1 MPIAKEMQTYPMK
14 ETKAKNPSPSP
25 LEEEPHLLLPT
36 NEETWPGLSG
46 NVPMPQKPAEGND
59 DKKTESSDEWENL
72 SSSEPLV
79 SENSEE
85 TTKVSIPRKKHIIN
99 KASFHRCASTPEFSN
114 LQDEDSYVL
123 DCSTDTSVD
132 AQSLSTVDDA
142 VLLSHTK
149 SSMKKIPSFKDI
161 IMLNAQA
168 RETEDAKKKNLL
180 NKHHDKV
187 RADALKKRKATRPK
201 LVVNTIKR
209 CTKSTGDLR
218 SLVIYE
224 DPEDDGFGVGSGGT
238 IHEHEVLGDTDAIE
252 FYNRKHKGSVSRHNG
267 AKIRPDEAKRKEMII
282 HKKNAQRKA
291 QEERAL
297 GEGKNKKETKRK

>member
-1 MPIAKEMQTYPMK
+1 MPIAKEIQTYPMK

-25 LEEEPHLLLPT
+25 LEEEPHQLLPT
-36 NEETWPGLSG
+36 NEETWGLSG
-46 NVPMPQKPAEGND
+46 NTPTAQTPAEDND
-59 DKKTESSDEWENL
+59 DKKTDSSDEWENL
-72 SSSEPLV
+72 SS
-79 SENSEE
+79 
-85 TTKVSIPRKKHIIN
+85 IPRKEHIIN
-99 KASFHRCASTPEFSN
+99 KTSFHRCASTPEFSN

-149 SSMKKIPSFKDI
+149 SSMRKVPSFKDI

-168 RETEDAKKKNLL
+168 RETEDANQKNLL
-180 NKHHDKV
+180 QKHHDKL
-187 RADALKKRKATRPK
+187 RADALKKRKAARPK

-218 SLVIYE
+218 SLVIHE
-224 DPEDDGFGVGSGGT
+224 DPEDDGFGGGGGGT
-238 IHEHEVLGDTDAIE
+238 IHEHEVLGDTDASE
-252 FYNRKHKGSVSRHNG
+252 FYNRKNKGSISRHNG

>member
-1 MPIAKEMQTYPMK
+1 MPIAKEIQTYPMK

-25 LEEEPHLLLPT
+25 LEEEPHQLLPR
-36 NEETWPGLSG
+36 NVETWGLSG
-46 NVPMPQKPAEGND
+46 NTPTAQTPAEDND
-59 DKKTESSDEWENL
+59 DKKTDSSDEWENL
-72 SSSEPLV
+72 SS
-79 SENSEE
+79 
-85 TTKVSIPRKKHIIN
+85 IPRKEHIIN
-99 KASFHRCASTPEFSN
+99 KTSFHRCASTPEFSN

-149 SSMKKIPSFKDI
+149 SSMRKVPSFKDI

-168 RETEDAKKKNLL
+168 REREDANQKNLL
-180 NKHHDKV
+180 QKHHDKL
-187 RADALKKRKATRPK
+187 RADALKKRKAARPK

-218 SLVIYE
+218 SLVIHE
-224 DPEDDGFGVGSGGT
+224 DPEDDGFGGGGGGT
-238 IHEHEVLGDTDAIE
+238 IHEHEVLGDTDASE
-252 FYNRKHKGSVSRHNG
+252 FYNRKNKGSISRHNG

>member
-1 MPIAKEMQTYPMK
+1 MPIAKEIQTYPMK

-25 LEEEPHLLLPT
+25 FEEEPHLLLPT
-36 NEETWPGLSG
+36 NEETWGLVEKVSTA
-46 NVPMPQKPAEGND
+46 QTPALDND
-59 DKKTESSDEWENL
+59 DKKTDSFNEWENT
-72 SSSEPLV
+72 S
-79 SENSEE
+79 
-85 TTKVSIPRKKHIIN
+85 SIPRKEHIIN
-99 KASFHRCASTPEFSN
+99 KTSLHRCASTPEISN
-114 LQDEDSYVL
+114 LQDEDSYIL

-149 SSMKKIPSFKDI
+149 SSMRKVPSFKDI

-168 RETEDAKKKNLL
+168 RETKDANQKNLL
-180 NKHHDKV
+180 QKYHDKV
-187 RADALKKRKATRPK
+187 RADALKKRKANRPK

-218 SLVIYE
+218 SLVIHE
-224 DPEDDGFGVGSGGT
+224 DPEDDGFGGGGGGT
-238 IHEHEVLGDTDAIE
+238 IHEHEVLGDTDASE
-252 FYNRKHKGSVSRHNG
+252 FYNRKNKGSISRHNG